1 MVSLDHRAYF
11 YAFFQA
17 SVFLFNTIYSFLQ
30 KLLFFPPK
38 LAHILQALA
47 LGLWHELPHEDG
59 GNDTDGSVE
68 SVSEPMTEV
77 IALGK
82 VHVELTMKLNIHW
95 KATAMATA
103 APRMVFGKSSA
114 ISTHAIGPQENMKL
128 ALYTMMLTIVTV
140 LKAALPKVKATPRAP
155 TAIPMEPQISKGLRP
170 NFSTVNTATKVN
182 EMFTIPM
189 MTV

>member
-82 VHVELTMKLNIHW
+82 VHVEHW
-95 KATAMATA
+95 YE
-103 APRMVFGKSSA
+103 G
-114 ISTHAIGPQENMKL
+114 
-128 ALYTMMLTIVTV
+128 
-140 LKAALPKVKATPRAP
+140 
-155 TAIPMEPQISKGLRP
+155 
-170 NFSTVNTATKVN
+170 
-182 EMFTIPM
+182 
-189 MTV
+189 